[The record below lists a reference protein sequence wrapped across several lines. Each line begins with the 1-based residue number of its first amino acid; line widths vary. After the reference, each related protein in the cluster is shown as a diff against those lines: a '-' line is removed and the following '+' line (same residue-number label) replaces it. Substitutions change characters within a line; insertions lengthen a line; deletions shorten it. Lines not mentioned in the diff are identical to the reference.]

1 MESEKGI
8 PGLQILYL
16 NLRGVWKFNL
26 LSANVDAQRNDGCAT
41 LYRVA
46 VMVFPC
52 SDSRVCPSHVLDLQR
67 GQAINGSPA
76 ARVGAASEYGV
87 LHLEIVENE
96 AFSGGHASPDCRER
110 GVQWRACITRAA
122 NGNVSDEHMGPS
134 NAVAQ
139 GLLSVSVTF
148 KEITWEDKGATEGES
163 MFLIRRAGD
172 QLKKL

>member
-1 MESEKGI
+1 ML
-8 PGLQILYL
+8 GLSSLPITRARFTAWSGVCGPLCSQHGSPLDKFRLTVVTNYHHNWHCS
-16 NLRGVWKFNL
+16 NL
-26 LSANVDAQRNDGCAT
+26 
-41 LYRVA
+41 
-46 VMVFPC
+46 
-52 SDSRVCPSHVLDLQR
+52 SR
-67 GQAINGSPA
+67 INGSPA